1 MRIHPKHPPQQR
13 GFTFIEIMVV
23 VIILG
28 VLAATIVPY
37 FRGATGEAKVAAA
50 KATIAELETALER
63 FYIHMDRYPTSDE
76 GLKVL
81 AEAPTGDD
89 KKWRGPYIKG
99 LKPDPWDSPYQYKSP
114 GVHKK
119 TGFDIWSRG
128 SDKADGGEGEA
139 ADIGNW

>member
-1 MRIHPKHPPQQR
+1 MKLSYQSSQNR
-13 GFTFIEIMVV
+13 GFTFVEIMVV

-37 FRGATGEAKVAAA
+37 FRGATQEAKVGAA

-63 FYIHMDRYPTSDE
+63 FYIHMDRYPSNDE

-81 AEAPTGDD
+81 VDAPSGDD
-89 KKWRGPYIKG
+89 KKWRGPYIKV
-99 LKPDPWDSPYQYKSP
+99 LKPDAWNNPYQYKNP

-119 TGFDIWSRG
+119 TGFDVWSRG
-128 SDKADGGEGEA
+128 ADNADGGEGDG